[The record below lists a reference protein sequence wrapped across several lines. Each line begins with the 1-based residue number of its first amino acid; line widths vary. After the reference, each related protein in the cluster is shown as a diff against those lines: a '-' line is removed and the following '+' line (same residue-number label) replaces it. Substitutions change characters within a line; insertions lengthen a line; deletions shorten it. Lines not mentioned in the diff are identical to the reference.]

1 MQHLPAGPMPL
12 AVLVPLQATPR
23 LALPQHRG
31 SPGMLGHTRQRGKAL
46 GGSRIPG
53 EALGKRVVPRRAT
66 PALCHGY
73 RCRRAGKGGT
83 SLIFSPASASLAEPQ
98 RGKVTVLPSQQEGPS
113 RFSLLLLVPAF
124 KFFPNK
130 FS

>member
-12 AVLVPLQATPR
+12 AVLMPLQATPS

-31 SPGMLGHTRQRGKAL
+31 SPGMLGRPQQRV
-46 GGSRIPG
+46 GGSRIPE
-53 EALGKRVVPRRAT
+53 EALGKRVVPHRAT

-73 RCRRAGKGGT
+73 HCRRAGKGDT
-83 SLIFSPASASLAEPQ
+83 SLIFSPASASLAKPQ
-98 RGKVTVLPSQQEGPS
+98 RGKVTVLPSWQEGPS
-113 RFSLLLLVPAF
+113 RFSLLLMVPAF